1 MSETYLYRDKMFD
14 DFRDP
19 TAKILDDLKKVT
31 DQTIAIPKLSV
42 NLAAY
47 DPDSTGISDSL
58 GSLTKAIEASN
69 LMSKVT
75 ASPVAIELPP
85 GVYRFVKTKDIAI
98 PSLVCRG
105 GTATIVVEDPYA
117 FTLSSNFVLSNV
129 KILSK
134 NTYAKTIGTFKPI
147 FKALNDTDNVT
158 FDNVTF
164 DSQLSTMDGS
174 VRASQCV
181 NLKAVTNLTLN
192 NIVVKGYRH
201 GFTADGLSK
210 NIKGT
215 KLHFENVELPLY
227 VRGSS
232 PAVTDENYA
241 YNIQFSIVSHVN
253 TQAQMNNYYKQAG
266 ADTFLM
272 EKCDTV
278 TITDV
283 IATYPVERTAYLSCC
298 RNAVVDTWNLRN
310 ALGIK
315 FVGGSNTT
323 TPVETIAK
331 NCKVSNVHAVFDDAT
346 MTQQGYVAE
355 FYWAKD
361 WSVKSSSITGNG
373 VGSVLVSTMHYI
385 ENGLIED
392 CYGEN
397 LKRGFFEYSYVGDI
411 DNPDPTPDIAA
422 GNYTAGVKGL
432 TIRKNT
438 VKNSNTIGG
447 GDGTGY
453 EVIKLRDTAPPA
465 SGTYR
470 YQDVLVEDN
479 KIINSTD
486 DYGMSA
492 AGNYCKGLV
501 NIDAIKGLRVVNNTL
516 IGHKR
521 LDANSNLVTLPIQV
535 GANSKDVVVQHE
547 EVSRGYDMKFVWGT
561 LYLSADSKIVVS
573 STHRN
578 MAIQDIATITV
589 KHDQTNLKLTKD
601 IATAFRIVGR
611 THIADATDFGLPVF
625 GYGVT
630 GYTLPSLYGSVD
642 VITDNGDS
650 GGYMITKA
658 GVINLKAGS
667 STIFVTS
674 TNTNQ
679 FALLKDASLPRYVM
693 RYKTGPSTNFIVS
706 YSVNAV

>member
-1 MSETYLYRDKMFD
+1 MINLFRDNLYKDIV
-14 DFRDP
+14 DP
-19 TAKILDDLKKVT
+19 TAKLEELN
-31 DQTIAIPKLSV
+31 DQVVSLPNLAV
-42 NLAAY
+42 NLENHK
-47 DPDSTGISDSL
+47 PDGTGVKDSL
-58 GSLTKAIEASN
+58 GALTRAIEQSST
-69 LMSKVT
+69 LSKVT
-75 ASPVAIELPP
+75 SAPVAIELSS
-85 GVYRFVKTKDIAI
+85 GTYRFVKTADLAI
-98 PSLVCRG
+98 PSLICRSG
-105 GTATIVVEDPYA
+105 LATIVVEDPYA
-117 FTLSSNFVLSNV
+117 FTVSSNFMLANV
-129 KILSK
+129 KIISK
-134 NTYAKTIGTFKPI
+134 NTYAKASTTFKPI
-147 FKALNDTDNVT
+147 FKSTVDVENIT

-164 DSQLSTMDGS
+164 DSQLSAMDGT

-181 NLKAVTNLTLN
+181 NLKAVTNLKLN

-227 VRGSS
+227 MRGSS

-241 YNIQFSIVSHVN
+241 TNIQFSHVSHIN
-253 TQAQMNNYYKQAG
+253 TQSQMNNYFKQAG

-272 EKCDTV
+272 EKCDTI

-283 IATYPVERTAYLSCC
+283 ISVYPVERTAYLSCC
-298 RNAVVDTWNLRN
+298 RNAVVSTWNLKN

-315 FVGGSNTT
+315 FVGGSNTA
-323 TPVETIAK
+323 TPVETIAR

-361 WSVKSSSITGNG
+361 WSVKNSSITGNS

-438 VKNSNTIGG
+438 VKNSNTFGG

-453 EVIKLRDTAPPA
+453 EAIKLRDTAPPA
-465 SGTYR
+465 AGTYR
-470 YQDVLVEDN
+470 YQDVIVEDN
-479 KIINSTD
+479 KIINPTD

-492 AGNYCKGLV
+492 AGNYCKGLI
-501 NIDAIKGLRVVNNTL
+501 NIDAVKGLRVSNNVV

-521 LDANSNLVTLPIQV
+521 LDANSNPVTIPIQV
-535 GANSKDVVVQHE
+535 GSNSKDVIVQHE
-547 EVSRGYDMKFVWGT
+547 ETSRGYDMKFVWGT
-561 LYLSADSKIVVS
+561 LYVSSDSKIVVNS
-573 STHRN
+573 VHRN

-589 KHDQTNLKLTKD
+589 KHDQTNLKTTKD
-601 IATAFRIVGR
+601 ISTAFRIAGR
-611 THIADATDFGLPVF
+611 TNISDATDFALPVV
-625 GYGVT
+625 GYNLA
-630 GYTLPSLYGSVD
+630 GYTLPAVFGTVD
-642 VITDNGDS
+642 VATDNGDV
-650 GGYMITKA
+650 GGYTITKT
-658 GVINLKAGS
+658 GVIALKANS
-667 STIFVTS
+667 AAFYVTAV
-674 TNTNQ
+674 TNAQ
-679 FALLKDASLPRYVM
+679 FALTKDATLPRYLM
-693 RYKTGPSTNFIVS
+693 RYKTGASTNFIIN
-706 YSVNAV
+706 YSISAI

>member
-1 MSETYLYRDKMFD
+1 MEQKYFYRDKIYE

-19 TAKILDDLKKVT
+19 TPKIMEDLDKATKQLTDL
-31 DQTIAIPKLSV
+31 PKLSV
-42 NLAAY
+42 NLESFS
-47 DPDSTGISDSL
+47 PDGTGVADSL
-58 GSLTKAIEASN
+58 EALKSAVDKSN
-69 LMSKVT
+69 LLSKV
-75 ASPVAIELPP
+75 ASTPVAIELPP
-85 GVYRFVKTKDIAI
+85 GVYRFVKTSDVSI
-98 PSLVCRG
+98 PSLICRG

-117 FTLSSNFVLSNV
+117 FVVSSNFTLANI
-129 KILSK
+129 KIVSK
-134 NTYAKTIGTFKPI
+134 NTYAKASATFKPI
-147 FKALNDTDNVT
+147 FKSTTDVDNVT
-158 FDNVTF
+158 FENVIF
-164 DSQLSTMDGS
+164 DSQLSATDGT

-181 NLKAVTNLTLN
+181 NLKAVTNLKLS

-215 KLHFENVELPLY
+215 RLHFENVELPLY

-232 PAVTDENYA
+232 PSVTDENYA
-241 YNIQFSIVSHVN
+241 TNIQFSIVSHIN
-253 TQAQMNNYYKQAG
+253 TQSQMNNYFKQAG

-298 RNAVVDTWNLRN
+298 RNAVVSTWNLKN

-315 FVGGSNTT
+315 FVGGSNTA

-361 WSVKSSSITGNG
+361 WSVKNCSITGNG

-397 LKRGFFEYSYVGDI
+397 LKRGFFEYSYIGDI

-438 VKNSNTIGG
+438 IKNSNTFGG

-453 EVIKLRDTAPPA
+453 EVIKLRDMAPPA
-465 SGTYR
+465 SGT
-470 YQDVLVEDN
+470 
-479 KIINSTD
+479 
-486 DYGMSA
+486 
-492 AGNYCKGLV
+492 
-501 NIDAIKGLRVVNNTL
+501 
-516 IGHKR
+516 
-521 LDANSNLVTLPIQV
+521 
-535 GANSKDVVVQHE
+535 
-547 EVSRGYDMKFVWGT
+547 
-561 LYLSADSKIVVS
+561 
-573 STHRN
+573 
-578 MAIQDIATITV
+578 AT
-589 KHDQTNLKLTKD
+589 
-601 IATAFRIVGR
+601 R
-611 THIADATDFGLPVF
+611 
-625 GYGVT
+625 
-630 GYTLPSLYGSVD
+630 
-642 VITDNGDS
+642 
-650 GGYMITKA
+650 M
-658 GVINLKAGS
+658 
-667 STIFVTS
+667 
-674 TNTNQ
+674 
-679 FALLKDASLPRYVM
+679 
-693 RYKTGPSTNFIVS
+693 
-706 YSVNAV
+706 